1 MSDADTVAAK
11 ESTPGDATRRARSV
25 QGSVESARMDKTI
38 TVLVERQLQHPLYK
52 KYIKKD
58 KKYSA
63 HDENNKFK
71 IGDFVQ
77 IRECAPKSKT
87 KTFEV
92 VYSD

>member
-1 MSDADTVAAK
+1 MPRRVLQGEVVSDK
-11 ESTPGDATRRARSV
+11 S
-25 QGSVESARMDKTI
+25 DKT
-38 TVLVERQLQHPLYK
+38 VVVRVERTYKHPLYK

-71 IGDFVQ
+71 TGDFVQ

>member
-1 MSDADTVAAK
+1 MPRRVLQGEVVSDK
-11 ESTPGDATRRARSV
+11 S
-25 QGSVESARMDKTI
+25 DKT
-38 TVLVERQLQHPLYK
+38 VVVKVERTYKHPLYK
-52 KYIKKD
+52 KYIKED

>member
-1 MSDADTVAAK
+1 MPRRVLQGEVVSNKSNKTVVVK
-11 ESTPGDATRRARSV
+11 
-25 QGSVESARMDKTI
+25 
-38 TVLVERQLQHPLYK
+38 VERTYKHPLYK

-63 HDENNKFK
+63 HDENNKYK

>member
-1 MSDADTVAAK
+1 MPRRVLQGEVVSDK
-11 ESTPGDATRRARSV
+11 S
-25 QGSVESARMDKTI
+25 DKT
-38 TVLVERQLQHPLYK
+38 VVVKVERTYKHSLYK

>member
-1 MSDADTVAAK
+1 MPRRVLQGEVVSDK
-11 ESTPGDATRRARSV
+11 S
-25 QGSVESARMDKTI
+25 DKT
-38 TVLVERQLQHPLYK
+38 VVVKVERTYKHPLYK
-52 KYIKKD
+52 KYIIKD

>member
-1 MSDADTVAAK
+1 MPRRVLQGEVVSDKSNKTVVVK
-11 ESTPGDATRRARSV
+11 
-25 QGSVESARMDKTI
+25 
-38 TVLVERQLQHPLYK
+38 VERTYKHPLYK

-71 IGDFVQ
+71 IGDLVQ

>member
-1 MSDADTVAAK
+1 MPRRVLQGEVVSDKA
-11 ESTPGDATRRARSV
+11 
-25 QGSVESARMDKTI
+25 DKT
-38 TVLVERQLQHPLYK
+38 VVVRVERTYKHPLYK

-77 IRECAPKSKT
+77 IRECAPKSKS

>member
-1 MSDADTVAAK
+1 MPRRVLQGEVVSDK
-11 ESTPGDATRRARSV
+11 S
-25 QGSVESARMDKTI
+25 DKT
-38 TVLVERQLQHPLYK
+38 VVVKVERTYKHPLYK

-71 IGDFVQ
+71 IGDCIQ

>member
-1 MSDADTVAAK
+1 MPRRVLQGEVVSDK
-11 ESTPGDATRRARSV
+11 S
-25 QGSVESARMDKTI
+25 DKT
-38 TVLVERQLQHPLYK
+38 VVVKVERTYKHPLYK

-71 IGDFVQ
+71 IGDSVQ

>member
-1 MSDADTVAAK
+1 MPRRVLQGEVVSDK
-11 ESTPGDATRRARSV
+11 S
-25 QGSVESARMDKTI
+25 DKT
-38 TVLVERQLQHPLYK
+38 VVVKVERTYKHPLYK

-87 KTFEV
+87 KSFEV
-92 VYSD
+92 VYSE